1 MSEPL
6 VATPACERRFAAD
19 MVGGNLRVRNRLLKQ
34 KPSRKPAMYIG
45 VFDWWREHFGRA
57 EDQPLILA
65 LVLVLIAIT
74 LYVFL

>member
-1 MSEPL
+1 MQREARVSPAIPLQASERARTGPYKDGQD
-6 VATPACERRFAAD
+6 RR
-19 MVGGNLRVRNRLLKQ
+19 RE
-34 KPSRKPAMYIG
+34 PSRP
-45 VFDWWREHFGRA
+45 

>member
-1 MSEPL
+1 
-6 VATPACERRFAAD
+6 
-19 MVGGNLRVRNRLLKQ
+19 
-34 KPSRKPAMYIG
+34 MYIG
-45 VFDWWREHFGRA
+45 VFDWWREHFGRV

>member
-1 MSEPL
+1 M
-6 VATPACERRFAAD
+6 
-19 MVGGNLRVRNRLLKQ
+19 GGRELSCTEESSQASVTK
-34 KPSRKPAMYIG
+34 KPAMYIG

-65 LVLVLIAIT
+65 VVLVLIAIT